1 MQKQNAK
8 ICEIEKKYEV
18 NQVFKTLVA
27 FQNIND
33 IFNKKH
39 SITQSGHIFQMDD
52 LIITQNTNNRRL
64 RIWKNKCIIEFN
76 KQPTKY

>member
-8 ICEIEKKYEV
+8 ICEIEKKYKV

-33 IFNKKH
+33 KF
-39 SITQSGHIFQMDD
+39 
-52 LIITQNTNNRRL
+52 
-64 RIWKNKCIIEFN
+64 
-76 KQPTKY
+76 

>member
-33 IFNKKH
+33 KF
-39 SITQSGHIFQMDD
+39 
-52 LIITQNTNNRRL
+52 
-64 RIWKNKCIIEFN
+64 
-76 KQPTKY
+76 